1 MDALTFRN
9 MVIEGLEKLTDED
22 IDKMRSEMDLQHEY
36 EIDDEG
42 RTYIIEKNVDTLP
55 EDNIKKVMSDI
66 DSLVPKM
73 SSDRNDKSNFTSE
86 VRKSKNSKFQKLSK
100 NEVNFYVEKKDP
112 DDIGKNTS
120 NRTKILRKAA

>member
-42 RTYIIEKNVDTLP
+42 RTYIIEKNVETIP

-66 DSLVPKM
+66 DSLVPKI

-86 VRKSKNSKFQKLSK
+86 VRKSKNSEFQTASK
-100 NEVNFYVEKKDP
+100 GEMKVYVQDEYFKD
-112 DDIGKNTS
+112 IV
-120 NRTKILRKAA
+120 NRTGDKTKAIRKAA

>member
-73 SSDRNDKSNFTSE
+73 SSDRNDKSNFISE

-100 NEVNFYVEKKDP
+100 NEVNFYVEKKDS

-120 NRTKILRKAA
+120 NRSKILRKAA

>member
-66 DSLVPKM
+66 DSLVPKI

-86 VRKSKNSKFQKLSK
+86 VRKSKNSEFQTASK
-100 NEVNFYVEKKDP
+100 GEMKVYVQDEYFKD
-112 DDIGKNTS
+112 IV
-120 NRTKILRKAA
+120 NRTGDKTKAIRKAA